1 MAQKLSKSIQINT
14 GHEPKKVPMRTQKD
28 SLWNL
33 FLQATFS
40 SLLTYVATSALTC
53 SHPPTTLE
61 MEATPAT
68 AHKIEVPDA
77 AASAVGPPHRTLA
90 LGHRP
95 TANKSRMRWT
105 RAVTTIT
112 TVRVFN
118 KTTTRAEL
126 ERELSYRPK
135 ANEWRRQT
143 RKRSHR

>member
-1 MAQKLSKSIQINT
+1 MQTETSVPVTKKERLLGVSFSK
-14 GHEPKKVPMRTQKD
+14 PKPIAPEEAAD
-28 SLWNL
+28 
-33 FLQATFS
+33 A
-40 SLLTYVATSALTC
+40 VALA
-53 SHPPTTLE
+53 
-61 MEATPAT
+61 
-68 AHKIEVPDA
+68 
-77 AASAVGPPHRTLA
+77 GGPHRTLT
-90 LGHRP
+90 LGHRA
-95 TANKSRMRWT
+95 TANMSRMRWT